1 METIWDEGRIGPNS
15 SGLKEPATWRE
26 SGGREQKRGEELER
40 GDSCVN
46 RRVRNE
52 HQLSLLFLADFDNKV
67 PWPSLTSALISLV
80 LM

>member
-1 METIWDEGRIGPNS
+1 METIWDESRIGPNS
-15 SGLKEPATWRE
+15 SGLKEPETWRE
-26 SGGREQKRGEELER
+26 SAGREQRKGEELER

-46 RRVRNE
+46 KRVRNE
-52 HQLSLLFLADFDNKV
+52 LQLNLLFLTDFDNEV